1 MPKTASEDIEDGLLL
16 RSFLPSSPVYT
27 PLTSRRDFRAI
38 NAGGGGGGGGGGKE
52 IFGGLTSN
60 AEEKG
65 ERRREGGREG
75 EGERAEREDRRIC
88 TQRRWRR
95 EREGERTE
103 GVRNNRVSE

>member
-38 NAGGGGGGGGGGKE
+38 NAGGGGGGGKE

-65 ERRREGGREG
+65 ERRREGG
-75 EGERAEREDRRIC
+75 GERAEREDRRIC